1 MIQFGCE
8 KETLTRLSGRI
19 PMPRK
24 KNAND
29 DQQIA
34 RVRHLNI
41 LNILRD
47 SPTESIK
54 YLAVQLGISQS
65 TVRRDLDELESQG
78 LVRRVFGGAILEKQN
93 WNEPPFE
100 LRETLHS
107 QEKDKITRFA
117 AELIV
122 DEDILFIDG
131 GTTTQFIIPY
141 LASKKNL
148 TVVTCGLNVAYELN
162 RLENVTTFVVGGE
175 LHTDSHSI
183 SGALALAVLDVY
195 NIRCTK
201 ALIAASAVSAEAGA
215 TNRILDRIP
224 LKRKAMEIS
233 QKSFI
238 LADGS
243 KIGTIALG
251 QIAPITEFSALIT
264 DASAPEAEIAAI
276 RALGVDVHI
285 AD

>member
-1 MIQFGCE
+1 M
-8 KETLTRLSGRI
+8 S
-19 PMPRK
+19 RK
-24 KNAND
+24 KIANG
-29 DQQIA
+29 DQKIA

-41 LNILRD
+41 LNILRE
-47 SPTESIK
+47 SPTASIK
-54 YLAVQLGISQS
+54 ELASRLDISQS
-65 TVRRDLDELESQG
+65 TIRRDLDELAAQG
-78 LVRRVFGGAILEKQN
+78 LICRVFGGAILERQN

-107 QEKDKITRFA
+107 QEKDKICRRA
-117 AELIV
+117 AEMIV
-122 DEDILFIDG
+122 DGDILFIDG

-141 LASKKNL
+141 LVSKKNL
-148 TVVTCGLNVAYELN
+148 TVVTCGLNVAYGLN

-175 LHTDSHSI
+175 LHTNSHSV
-183 SGALALAVLDVY
+183 SGSLALAVLDVY

-201 ALIAASAVSAEAGA
+201 ALITANAVSAEHGV
-215 TNRILDRIP
+215 TNSILDRIP

-243 KIGTIALG
+243 KIGTVALG

-264 DASAPEAEIAAI
+264 DASAPETEIAAI

>member
-1 MIQFGCE
+1 M
-8 KETLTRLSGRI
+8 S
-19 PMPRK
+19 RK
-24 KNAND
+24 KIAND
-29 DQQIA
+29 DQKIA

-41 LNILRD
+41 LKILKEN
-47 SPTESIK
+47 PTASIK
-54 YLAVQLGISQS
+54 ELASRLDISQS
-65 TVRRDLDELESQG
+65 TIRRDLDELAAQG
-78 LVRRVFGGAILEKQN
+78 LIRRVFGGAILERQN

-107 QEKDKITRFA
+107 QEKGKICRRA
-117 AELIV
+117 AEMIV
-122 DEDILFIDG
+122 DGDVLFIDG
-131 GTTTQFIIPY
+131 GTTTQFIVPY

-162 RLENVTTFVVGGE
+162 RLESVTTFVVGGE
-175 LHTDSHSI
+175 LHTDSHSV
-183 SGALALAVLDVY
+183 SGSLALAVLDVY

-201 ALIAASAVSAEAGA
+201 ALITANAVSAEHGV

-243 KIGTIALG
+243 KIGTVALG
-251 QIAPITEFSALIT
+251 QIAPITEFSALVT

-276 RALGVDVHI
+276 HALGVGVHI